1 MNQSRDGT
9 LNCITARSGAG
20 HFIQSEPILCADNAA
35 AIETAEQLGRDV
47 EISDLEEQLIRPPQ
61 LRPLS

>member
-1 MNQSRDGT
+1 MLDRPGCSRIHGLALKAWTFAEVSAEKNQLDQQLR
-9 LNCITARSGAG
+9 LLEAG
-20 HFIQSEPILCADNAA
+20 PS
-35 AIETAEQLGRDV
+35 DV